1 MVIID
6 CEVTHFTQK
15 WGGSTSELVPHE
27 LDDLRLE
34 TECRSLGTVTTRL
47 RTEQIEQKEIA
58 GGNTIPPHLG
68 GKPGKMKDET

>member
-1 MVIID
+1 M
-6 CEVTHFTQK
+6 
-15 WGGSTSELVPHE
+15 GGSTSELVPHE

-58 GGNTIPPHLG
+58 GGNTIPPHLVVNSRF
-68 GKPGKMKDET
+68 